1 MYVWV
6 VLIGFIRHN
15 YQYSTWLVN
24 GNNRCSSQG
33 SIPFTASF
41 LGTSQVSYSTLHLL
55 DQVQTPSS
63 PCPAGSPLF
72 WCSSRWINASD
83 ISRYFSDVVHQG
95 FILCLRIETSV
106 FNSSSTPQ
114 QGFSGLSAAPAVC
127 LGKPATHSC
136 LSQSKI
142 SRQGQFLSFI
152 RVPVCSTE
160 FGLNSSWMTPFHI
173 FRNIVIHLFSN
184 SSKSIFCVSASK
196 M

>member
-1 MYVWV
+1 M
-6 VLIGFIRHN
+6 
-15 YQYSTWLVN
+15 N

-114 QGFSGLSAAPAVC
+114 QGFSGLSAARSVSGEASYP
-127 LGKPATHSC
+127 LMSLPIKN
-136 LSQSKI
+136 I
-142 SRQGQFLSFI
+142 SPGAIS
-152 RVPVCSTE
+152 V
-160 FGLNSSWMTPFHI
+160 FH
-173 FRNIVIHLFSN
+173 
-184 SSKSIFCVSASK
+184 KGACVQH
-196 M
+196 